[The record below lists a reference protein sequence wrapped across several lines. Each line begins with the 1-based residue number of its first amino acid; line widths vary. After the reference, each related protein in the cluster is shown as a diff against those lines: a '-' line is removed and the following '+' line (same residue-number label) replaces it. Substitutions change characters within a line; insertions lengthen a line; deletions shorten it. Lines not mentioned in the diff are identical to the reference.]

1 MTITAGTAQSNKTG
15 IVASFVFA
23 TRINN
28 YWLTFVPGFLVAEVT
43 EVPPVVATEGHNR
56 RFLVITGF

>member
-23 TRINN
+23 HEDQQ
-28 YWLTFVPGFLVAEVT
+28 LLVDVCSGFLVAEVT
-43 EVPPVVATEGHNR
+43 ELPPVVSTEGHNR

>member
-1 MTITAGTAQSNKTG
+1 MTITAGTAQSNNG
-15 IVASFVFA
+15 IVASFIFA
-23 TRINN
+23 HRINN

-43 EVPPVVATEGHNR
+43 EVWPVVATEGHNR

>member
-43 EVPPVVATEGHNR
+43 EVWPVVATEGHR